1 MGRSKSD
8 RWEEG
13 ESEGRPAPEQV
24 DRTLTWANTAAAA
37 CRTRPSRQRSPTLR
51 KDHRCVLGLGRSAGN
66 VGTVLSAL
74 KADALK

>member
-37 CRTRPSRQRSPTLR
+37 CRTARR
-51 KDHRCVLGLGRSAGN
+51 GN
-66 VGTVLSAL
+66 AHQPYERITDVSLVSEEVRAISVRY
-74 KADALK
+74 